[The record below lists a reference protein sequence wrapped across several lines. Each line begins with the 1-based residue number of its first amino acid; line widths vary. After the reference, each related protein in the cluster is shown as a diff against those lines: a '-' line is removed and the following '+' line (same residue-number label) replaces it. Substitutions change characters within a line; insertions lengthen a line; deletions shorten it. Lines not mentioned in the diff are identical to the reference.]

1 MPQTVQLDQARRE
14 AKTRGA
20 TTTPGFTIAKLTPT
34 VGAEVTGLDMKQPV
48 DATAQKRLLDALH
61 EHIALVVRDQHLTPD
76 ELLAAGSV
84 FGELME
90 QDQPEIYALNGNG
103 KIRQVS
109 NRYKD
114 ANGEIIKTTPSW
126 HTDHPNHECPPKYS
140 LLYPVKLPT
149 DTLGGGT
156 SICNMRAGY
165 EALPAAIKKKIEGMR
180 TVNVLASSA
189 GRGKNP
195 LSVAGMEKLKPK
207 EVIHPLVR
215 RNPDHGDS
223 KSLYFHPKRTER
235 IEGLTPD
242 ASQDLLEEL
251 VSHAVKPEF
260 VYTHQW
266 RMGDILIWDNRS
278 SLHKAGRNFDYSQER
293 LLYRLIMRGERP
305 H

>member
-1 MPQTVQLDQARRE
+1 MQTAARRDTSWPGAQAR
-14 AKTRGA
+14 
-20 TTTPGFTIAKLTPT
+20 PGMTITKLSEHI
-34 VGAEVTGLDMKQPV
+34 GAEVSGLDMKQPV
-48 DATAQKRLLDALH
+48 DAATRQRLLDALH
-61 EHIALVVRDQHLTPD
+61 EHIALVIRDQHLSPD

-109 NRYKD
+109 NRYRD
-114 ANGEIIKTTPSW
+114 ANGEIIKTAPSW
-126 HTDHPNHECPPKYS
+126 HTDHPNHEVPPKYS
-140 LLYPVKLPT
+140 LLYPVKLPA

-165 EALPAAIKKKIEGMR
+165 AALPAEIKKKIEGLQ

-207 EVIHPLVR
+207 EVLHPLVR
-215 RNPDHGDS
+215 RNPDHGES
-223 KSLYFHPKRTER
+223 QSLYFHPKRTEC
-235 IEGLTPD
+235 ITGLTPD

-251 VSHAVKPEF
+251 VAHAVKPEF

-278 SLHKAGRNFDYSQER
+278 SLHKAGRSYDYSQER

-305 H
+305 Y